1 MSDECTQWI
10 KQAMHFIFD
19 EGQTCFILCTSG
31 INNSFGVAQSGD
43 SYMIVA
49 HIAIAKDTLDLI
61 AAEGLT
67 ILPLGKMTF
76 LISIVC

>member
-1 MSDECTQWI
+1 MSEECTQWI
-10 KQAMHFIFD
+10 KQAMLSIFD

-31 INNSFGVAQSGD
+31 INNSFGVAKSGD

-49 HIAIAKDTLDLI
+49 HIAIAEDTLKLI

-67 ILPLGKMTF
+67 ISPLDKMTY